1 MLTWTLAFLVI
12 ALTAAAR
19 GFGGMAGASASIAQV
34 RGQPPV

>member
-12 ALTAAAR
+12 ALTAAAL
-19 GFGGMAGASASIAQV
+19 GFGGMVRTSASIAQV